1 MQVVRH
7 QLPASHVS
15 LWLET
20 SEPHI
25 TTPFPGPG
33 VFSLETPPVLEE
45 LCNTPSS
52 GIAECQRGWW
62 CHQSEVI
69 ILLASGEQTWRQQCQ
84 GRVSAKKSI
93 MVMPLDSS
101 VAHRACCHLPSDS
114 LLRCS
119 VCRLWD
125 KGTPNI
131 YTGIT
136 WGSGLSLDT
145 LVLLLPAS
153 GLVTSACPPGE
164 GHLKPPPLG
173 VTLVDAER
181 FWGLYHWSM

>member
-101 VAHRACCHLPSDS
+101 VAHRACCHLPGDS
-114 LLRCS
+114 FEVFRVQAVGQGDPKHLHWYHLGFRAVS
-119 VCRLWD
+119 
-125 KGTPNI
+125 
-131 YTGIT
+131 
-136 WGSGLSLDT
+136 
-145 LVLLLPAS
+145 
-153 GLVTSACPPGE
+153 
-164 GHLKPPPLG
+164 GHLGPPPACIWAGDIGMSSL
-173 VTLVDAER
+173 ER
-181 FWGLYHWSM
+181 DI